1 MSKKEEQER
10 LGIVQEIANVV
21 IAQTKELK
29 EQSIERNKIRS
40 LARETVKLAEEQ
52 LFFDKDSV
60 ATQEGLD
67 AVLKKQAQTQ
77 EALKRIKAQ
86 KNTLDVKDKKLKA
99 ELLKNLKEQRKE
111 LKKINQNYQEQVELG
126 EKVQKN
132 FGVKVMDSLEDIAT
146 KIPGLRKFSGPF
158 KEASQSARKQALHL
172 AKGGKGMGAL
182 AKGAG
187 TLLKRMGPLAL
198 LGAVT
203 SFFKM
208 LVASDKAI
216 EDLARSTN
224 ISYGESQK
232 LRQEFLGIQQTSNS
246 LFINMER
253 VGKAFQDIST
263 TLGTGGN
270 VIGKSKELLATFADI
285 QGRTGMTSDQLMGIA
300 DLALT
305 TSGNLEGVTKEFL
318 AQAKLTSIN
327 NGVLLNTKTLMADI
341 SNVSAATTLS
351 LGKNPP
357 AIARAVAE
365 AKSLGFELNR
375 IESIQS
381 SLLDFESSIA
391 AELEAEVLLGKD
403 LNLNKAREAA
413 LNNDLGTLAREISRE
428 AGSSAEFTKM
438 NFIQQE
444 AIAKAVG
451 MNREELAKTL
461 FVQEKIANFSGDAA
475 EENKKLLNDRIKAVG
490 LEQAMAEFKE
500 GEFKTLKEQA
510 GISTTL
516 NELMQNLQKLIAGNA
531 EKILGLAESLISSI
545 DTVGN
550 FITKSSGFFNMFA
563 GSVSFN
569 PALVAKGRAQIAI
582 AESENINDG
591 VITPTNGLVV
601 SSGAGSINLASNDSI
616 VGNKNGIIA
625 GTNLFDISP
634 LVTEMQQMRA
644 IMAQILSKDTNVY
657 LDADKVGTS
666 FNINTVSIQ

>member
-1 MSKKEEQER
+1 MDEQER
-10 LGIVQEIANVV
+10 LELAQEIANAL
-21 IAQTKELK
+21 ISQTKELK
-29 EQSIERNKIRS
+29 EQSIERSRYRS
-40 LARETVKLAEEQ
+40 IARETVKLAEEQ
-52 LFFDKDSV
+52 LLFDQESLS
-60 ATQEGLD
+60 TQEGLD
-67 AVLKKQAQTQ
+67 SVLKKQAQNKDLIKKTEAQITALGKPKNQQEADLLESLGNQLDTQ
-77 EALKRIKAQ
+77 E
-86 KNTLDVKDKKLKA
+86 
-99 ELLKNLKEQRKE
+99 
-111 LKKINQNYQEQVELG
+111 KINKEFQKQVELG
-126 EKVQKN
+126 EKVQQS
-132 FGVKVMDSLEDIAT
+132 FGVKTMSALEDIAT
-146 KIPGLRKFSGPF
+146 KIPGLKKFSGPF
-158 KEASQSARKQALHL
+158 KEATQAAGKQALHL
-172 AKGGKGMGAL
+172 AKGGKGMSAL

-198 LGAVT
+198 LGVVT

-232 LRQEFLGIQQTSNS
+232 LRQEFLGIQETSNS
-246 LFINMER
+246 LFVNMER

-327 NGVLLNTKTLMADI
+327 NGVLLNTKTLMTDI

-351 LGKNPP
+351 LGKNPK
-357 AIARAVAE
+357 AIAEAVTE

-391 AELEAEVLLGKD
+391 SELEAEVLLGKD

-413 LNNDLGTLAREISRE
+413 LNNDLATLAREISRE
-428 AGSSAEFTKM
+428 AGTSAEFTKM

-461 FVQEKIANFSGDAA
+461 FVQEKIANFSGEAA
-475 EENKKLLNDRIKAVG
+475 KENEKLLNDRIRAVG

-531 EKILGLAESLISSI
+531 EKILGLAESLIASI
-545 DTVGN
+545 DSVGN
-550 FITKSSGFFNMFA
+550 FITKSSGFFNLFA
-563 GSVSFN
+563 GSVSAN
-569 PALVAKGRAQIAI
+569 PALITKGMSQISI
-582 AESENINDG
+582 AESQNINDG

-644 IMAQILSKDTNVY
+644 IMAQILNKDTNVY
-657 LDADKVGTS
+657 LDTDKVGTS